1 VFEAPIVAEQQYD
14 NRRHYRAERDRDQA
28 QREIARRIAD
38 ESKDIRTEK
47 PAEIAERAMPPAA
60 AVPDSIAVGS
70 DQKHGPVDDCPI
82 AATTSI
88 AIVITG
94 SVIRPQAISPAA
106 PTA

>member
-1 VFEAPIVAEQQYD
+1 LI
-14 NRRHYRAERDRDQA
+14 
-28 QREIARRIAD
+28 
-38 ESKDIRTEK
+38 K
-47 PAEIAERAMPPAA
+47 AMPPAA

-70 DQKHGPVDDCPI
+70 DQKHGPVENCPI

-94 SVIRPQAISPAA
+94 SVIRPQAISPIA